1 MMKSQTN
8 KEGIKMAE
16 ITYHRE
22 GDYLIPDL
30 TAPEEP
36 NVGVWGRRRKEFL
49 RMNRN
54 PIYTGMLLG
63 GTLNAHL
70 EETDRAA
77 NELFDRLIEE
87 YAEAENVTEELKA
100 ENQLEWLRRMNS
112 IRRRTEELIYQEL
125 IFC

>member
-1 MMKSQTN
+1 
-8 KEGIKMAE
+8 MAE

-22 GDYLIPDL
+22 RDYLIPDL

-54 PIYTGMLLG
+54 PIYTGLFLG

-77 NELFDRLIEE
+77 NELFDRLIKE
-87 YAEAENVTEELKA
+87 YAAADGITEDLKA
-100 ENQLEWLRRMNS
+100 QNQMEWVKAMNN
-112 IRRRTEELIYQEL
+112 IRERAEETIFNELIA
-125 IFC
+125 I

>member
-1 MMKSQTN
+1 MKSQTN

-77 NELFDRLIEE
+77 NELFDRLIKE
-87 YAEAENVTEELKA
+87 YAAAENVTEELKA

>member
-1 MMKSQTN
+1 
-8 KEGIKMAE
+8 MAE

-54 PIYTGMLLG
+54 PIYTRLFLG

-112 IRRRTEELIYQEL
+112 IRSRTEELIYQEL

>member
-1 MMKSQTN
+1 
-8 KEGIKMAE
+8 MAE

-30 TAPEEP
+30 TALKEP
-36 NVGVWGRRRKEFL
+36 NIGIWGRRRKEFL

-54 PIYTGMLLG
+54 PIYTRLFLG

-112 IRRRTEELIYQEL
+112 IRSRTEELIYQEL